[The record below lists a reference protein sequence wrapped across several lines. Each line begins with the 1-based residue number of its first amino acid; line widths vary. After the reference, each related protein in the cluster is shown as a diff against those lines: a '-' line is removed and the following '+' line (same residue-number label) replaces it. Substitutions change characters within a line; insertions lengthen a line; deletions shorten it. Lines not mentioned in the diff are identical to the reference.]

1 MSPDEVAG
9 WKRLSAALEALSVGD
24 AFGDLLPMKP
34 EEKQAALE
42 SRALPD
48 APWRWTDDSNMAFSI
63 AAVLRKFGEINQDA
77 LAQSFADHYDISRG
91 YGASVHRKMRKIR
104 EEKAYWRDVIQ
115 QDEPSFG
122 NGAAMRVAPIGA
134 YFFDDIDKVVEQAK
148 LSAEV
153 THAHPE
159 GIAGA
164 IAVAVAAAVA
174 WQKRFLPVPTR
185 QVFLDMILPH
195 VPDSEVR
202 EKIRHARNLAPGA
215 SIDLAASAL
224 GDGRYITAQ
233 DTVAFT
239 LWCAGGWLH
248 DYEEALWFTV
258 SKSGDRDTNCA
269 IVGGIVVGYA
279 GLDSIPKLWRDRRE
293 PFPDWFRNGEL

>member
-1 MSPDEVAG
+1 MTPTE
-9 WKRLSAALEALSVGD
+9 RMMIALEALSVGD
-24 AFGDLLPMKP
+24 AFGDLLPMQP
-34 EEKQAALE
+34 DEKEAALE
-42 SRALPD
+42 NRPLYP

-63 AAVLRKFGEINQDA
+63 VAVLRKFGEINQDL

-91 YGASVHRKMRKIR
+91 YGASIHRKMRRIR

-115 QDEPSFG
+115 QDEPSYG
-122 NGAAMRVAPIGA
+122 NGAAMRIAPLGA
-134 YFFDDIDKVVEQAK
+134 YFADNTAKVVEQAK

-159 GIAGA
+159 GIAGG
-164 IAVAVAAAVA
+164 IAVAVAAAYA
-174 WQKRFLPVPTR
+174 CQLRGQPVLSR
-185 QVFLDMILPH
+185 QAFLDLILPH
-195 VPDSEVR
+195 VPASEVY

-215 SIDLAASAL
+215 SIELAVSAL

-239 LWCAGGWLH
+239 LWCAAGWLH

-258 SKSGDRDTNCA
+258 SQSGDRDTNCA
-269 IVGGIVVGYA
+269 IVGGIVAGYA
-279 GLDSIPKLWRDRRE
+279 GIDSIPQAWRECRE
-293 PFPDWFRNGEL
+293 PMPDWFTKDEL